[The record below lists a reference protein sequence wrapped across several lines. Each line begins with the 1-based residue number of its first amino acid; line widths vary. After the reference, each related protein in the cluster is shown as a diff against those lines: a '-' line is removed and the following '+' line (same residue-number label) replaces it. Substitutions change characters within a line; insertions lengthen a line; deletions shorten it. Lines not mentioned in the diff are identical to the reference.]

1 MAATEPATDPQHLL
15 QVQDLEVSFFTRR
28 GTVQAVRGVSFHVDR
43 GETLGLVGESGSGK
57 SVTAQAILGMT
68 ELPGRIMGGDIR
80 WKGRSLVDGKR
91 GARYAESVR
100 GKEISVI
107 FQDPMTSLNPVFTVG
122 MQITEVLRHH
132 LRMNRRDAA
141 ERAVELFD
149 LVGISFPRQRVK
161 QYPHE
166 FSGGMRQRVMIAM
179 ALACE
184 PELLLADEPTTALDV
199 TIQAQ
204 ILELLAELQSRL
216 GLAVVLITHDLG
228 VVAGLCHRVQVMY
241 GGRLAEEG
249 PARELFR
256 EPAHP
261 YTAGLL
267 RSTPRLDVVMP
278 RLTAIEGAPPDLL
291 RPPQGCPFHPR
302 CPLAI
307 EQCREEAP
315 LLVPV
320 RLGRGAA
327 CYRPFEIN
335 GVEGYRRDVPA
346 TTSATSVGVDA

>member
-1 MAATEPATDPQHLL
+1 MSTADPSGAPEHLL
-15 QVQDLEVSFFTRR
+15 EVEDLAVTFFTRR
-28 GTVQAVRGVSFHVDR
+28 GNVQAVRGVSFHIDR

-57 SVTAQAILGMT
+57 SVTSQAVLGMT
-68 ELPGRIMGGDIR
+68 ELPGRITGGDIR
-80 WKGRSLVDGKR
+80 WKGKSLVAGKA
-91 GARYAESVR
+91 GARYASSVR
-100 GKEISVI
+100 GKEIAVV
-107 FQDPMTSLNPVFTVG
+107 FQDPMTSLNPLFTVG
-122 MQITEVLRHH
+122 MQITEVLRYHMH
-132 LRMNRRDAA
+132 MNKKDAA
-141 ERAVELFD
+141 ERAVELLD
-149 LVGISFPRQRVK
+149 MVGISFPRQRVK

-184 PELLLADEPTTALDV
+184 PELLIADEPTTALDV

-216 GLAVVLITHDLG
+216 GLAVILITHDLG

-241 GGRLAEEG
+241 GGRLVEDG
-249 PARELFR
+249 PARDLFH

-291 RPPQGCPFHPR
+291 KPPSGCAFHPR

-307 EQCREEAP
+307 EACREEAP
-315 LLVPV
+315 PLNPV
-320 RLGRGAA
+320 QLGRKAA

-335 GVEGYRRDVPA
+335 TVEGYRRDIPVTVEA
-346 TTSATSVGVDA
+346 